1 MKSCCH
7 SQWTCSLCFYFH
19 KFQENKNDKHDL
31 VTKKKF
37 HWAIISI
44 HMDTTCGLTHVNQKP
59 KPWSNFFH
67 CTCIM
72 YAFGVLNSRTHYHV
86 TELHLGV
93 QAFLKCQPSLEI
105 SHDRWWVPTWFHR
118 KKKLKRILSR
128 YLHSVKAL
136 HSRLYGI
143 QA

>member
-1 MKSCCH
+1 MLESLAH
-7 SQWTCSLCFYFH
+7 QRILCFYLH
-19 KFQENKNDKHDL
+19 KFQESKKDKHNS
-31 VTKKKF
+31 VTKKKQF
-37 HWAIISI
+37 HWAILNI
-44 HMDTTCGLTHVNQKP
+44 HTDTTCSLIHVDQKHLP
-59 KPWSNFFH
+59 NPFH
-67 CTCIM
+67 CNCIL
-72 YAFGVLNSRTHYHV
+72 YAFSVLNRTHYHV